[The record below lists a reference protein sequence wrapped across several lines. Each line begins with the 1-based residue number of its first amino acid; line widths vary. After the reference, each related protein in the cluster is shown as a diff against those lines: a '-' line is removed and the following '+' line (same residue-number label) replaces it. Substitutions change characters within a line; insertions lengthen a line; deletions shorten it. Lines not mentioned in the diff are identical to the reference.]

1 MEPQD
6 QTRKFDAL
14 KDKQA
19 PSPQEVFSHVYR
31 ALQAKGY
38 DPTSQLVGYLL
49 SGEPAYIPRHDNART
64 IIRKIARDELIEFLL
79 VYYLEK
85 ELSLN
90 EVDTD
95 RTES

>member
-19 PSPQEVFSHVYR
+19 LLPQEVLNHVYR

-79 VYYLEK
+79 LYYLEH
-85 ELSLN
+85 ELGPDGG
-90 EVDTD
+90 E
-95 RTES
+95 TEQMES